1 MECRR
6 SWIFRLALFAF
17 FVFAL
22 QLEIPVLSYAETVG
36 LSAGFAPRAI
46 WISRAHATAG
56 ESVNIFTV
64 LYNSSDDSISGDVIF
79 LIDDASIG
87 AKNFTL
93 KSGETQILSA
103 PWTAKVGD
111 HSISARIE
119 KLLVAGRGASASA
132 LYETTGNVTVS
143 VAAPPPPSPA
153 ALVLGNITAAIETGA
168 ASSAPAVMSAL
179 ASLYDKAESLR
190 MDAKSALEEQ
200 VVKNADSAA
209 KTGSASEPK
218 AGSASDSIASSG
230 AGASVSQTKDEQ
242 SLLAAAGKYAAL
254 AGLAVVSSKTL
265 FYVSLALVLLLLIQM
280 LRVFLRERRRAY

>member
-1 MECRR
+1 
-6 SWIFRLALFAF
+6 
-17 FVFAL
+17 
-22 QLEIPVLSYAETVG
+22 
-36 LSAGFAPRAI
+36 
-46 WISRAHATAG
+46 
-56 ESVNIFTV
+56 
-64 LYNSSDDSISGDVIF
+64 
-79 LIDDASIG
+79 
-87 AKNFTL
+87 
-93 KSGETQILSA
+93 
-103 PWTAKVGD
+103 
-111 HSISARIE
+111 
-119 KLLVAGRGASASA
+119 
-132 LYETTGNVTVS
+132 
-143 VAAPPPPSPA
+143 
-153 ALVLGNITAAIETGA
+153 
-168 ASSAPAVMSAL
+168 MSAL